1 MQLAALAFL
10 RAYVDKTDF
19 GIRHSLN
26 LVHIN
31 AAHRGKLTEHFRAA
45 LHICA
50 EIKEHIA
57 SVKTGNYGGKRR
69 AFYSLY
75 ALYNKGCAHDDGSG
89 AARAY
94 ISVAAPFRKGA
105 KAHGKGT
112 FLIAFYN
119 FRRLGANGH
128 NHGCVNKFKAGNIV
142 FLADFPHFG
151 FVAHGNNVN
160 SKFLCGHCRTKNRRF
175 RRVVAA
181 VHINYNFHKTASKPA
196 MALSASAA

>member
-10 RAYVDKTDF
+10 RAYVDKTHF
-19 GIRHSLN
+19 GIRHALN

-45 LHICA
+45 FHVCA

-75 ALYNKGCAHDDGSG
+75 ALYNKGCAHDYGSG

-94 ISVAAPFRKGA
+94 KSIAAAVRQGLKPHRKGA
-105 KAHGKGT
+105 L
-112 FLIAFYN
+112 FIFFQN

-128 NHGCVNKFKAGNIV
+128 NHGCVDELKAGNIV

-151 FVAHGNNVN
+151 FISHRNDFG
-160 SKFLCGHCRTKNRRF
+160 SQLLCRHSGAEDWCF
-175 RRVVAA
+175 RGVVAA